1 MVEDAPVAVVQ
12 VVEARD
18 EAGENRGLDFDA
30 AWKWTLTSY
39 SLPRTSNPYRQIYL
53 CQAKELL
60 KFDEEDFV

>member
-30 AWKWTLTSY
+30 AWNWTLNSY
-39 SLPRTSNPYRQIYL
+39 SLPRTPNPNRQANL
-53 CQAKELL
+53 GLTKSC
-60 KFDEEDFV
+60 